1 MKRSVLLLL
10 VFSAIS
16 LVATLLPRY
25 IDRNISFQKLRNIH
39 LEQKQEIEP
48 GSGDPNNRND
58 SILLLMRRE
67 VEEIERFKNRRGS
80 ESAVVLDSVLKIIK
94 EMISVYSEY
103 ESVMAKAFAAL
114 EFNAI
119 VTPEDIGKSIESA
132 KKAEIAANRM
142 ERLNKEMR
150 TKLKE
155 SLAGSQESTSTSDTD
170 PATRDFYQIANI
182 ERRDKLYTFSEEI
195 MKNVQSALQVMEK
208 EWGEWEYNE
217 EEGGVLFESES
228 AVMEFNDTMKQI
240 GVLVQKIKE
249 LQLAI
254 LKAYAG

>member
-25 IDRNISFQKLRNIH
+25 IERNISFQKLRNIH
-39 LEQKQEIEP
+39 SEQKQEIEP

-155 SLAGSQESTSTSDTD
+155 SLAGSQESTLDTD
-170 PATRDFYQIANI
+170 QATRGFYQIANI
-182 ERRDKLYTFSEEI
+182 ERRGKLYTFSEEI

-249 LQLAI
+249 LQLVI